1 MRRSRVHPLFARPS
15 VAPSAPSAHVLAA
28 LSLLG
33 LCFTA
38 DVHGQSNKLG
48 TYRGVINVSENLSR
62 PNYRLST
69 KATVKISLPV
79 SERGSSSISSEFLS
93 NEAPPALVLVSQ
105 WDTFRKETSADS
117 GGQFNTTTC
126 SLAAPMEVPMTPSGV
141 LNVDLRA
148 KKYAMS
154 IVLLSTR
161 DLAFNCVHSRSGPF
175 KKQMGVALTLGTGAP
190 GMQGSNPLPFSD
202 PTILIGKFTLVPPPA
217 NQREHGPIVQEWDLR
232 LGQ

>member
-1 MRRSRVHPLFARPS
+1 MRRSRVHPLSARRG
-15 VAPSAPSAHVLAA
+15 VARGTPSAHVLAA
-28 LSLLG
+28 LSLLC
-33 LCFTA
+33 LCSTA

-48 TYRGVINVSENLSR
+48 TYRGVINASENLIQ
-62 PNYRLST
+62 PNFRLST
-69 KATVKISLPV
+69 KATVRISLPV

-93 NEAPPALVLVSQ
+93 DEAPPALVLVSQ

-190 GMQGSNPLPFSD
+190 GMQDSNPLPFSD
-202 PTILIGKFTLVPPPA
+202 PAILIGKFTLVPPPA

-232 LGQ
+232 LAQ